1 MVLAHLGAIM
11 QTFLLGVVMIGIGAV
26 YLKKSD
32 IFRRGI
38 WMRTSVAIR
47 LLSEDNYRKYMR
59 GLGAAIMAIGAAFV
73 LLALTRH
80 LGAHY

>member
-1 MVLAHLGAIM
+1 VSAHLGAIM
-11 QTFLLGVVMIGIGAV
+11 QTFLLGVMMIGIGAI
-26 YLKKSD
+26 YLKKPD

-47 LLSEDNYRKYMR
+47 FLSEEDYRRYMR
-59 GLGAAIMAIGAAFV
+59 GLGAAVMAIGAAFV

-80 LGAHY
+80 LGSHY